1 MLLKKPNAT
10 STTTTTTSSGDTATV
25 TVTDADFAER
35 VLRSDRTV
43 LVDFWAPWC
52 PPCRM
57 IAPVLEQIAAEYAG
71 QVTVAKINT
80 DENPSTGAACG
91 VLAVPTLQAY
101 RDGHLVRSLVGARSK
116 ARLLAE
122 LEDVLQ
128 AG

>member
-1 MLLKKPNAT
+1 MLLKAPNAT
-10 STTTTTTSSGDTATV
+10 IPTNPASSGHPATV
-25 TVTDADFAER
+25 AVTDADFAER
-35 VLRSDRTV
+35 VLRADRTV

-57 IAPVLEQIAAEYAG
+57 IAPVLEQIAAEHADRL
-71 QVTVAKINT
+71 TVAKINT

-91 VLAVPTLQAY
+91 VLAVPTLQVY
-101 RDGHLVRSLVGARSK
+101 RDGQLVRSLVGARSK

-128 AG
+128 LG